1 MNALRRRGVPVIS
14 PWGTALPVRPRR
26 TTWLNA
32 LNTPLWQ
39 NSSARDQSGARR
51 DSAPVQRF
59 LTMGTPRDRYGVPV
73 TTTPAPADDAQG
85 HEGLAGPTALG
96 HAEPISKKRVVAWG
110 MWDWGAQPF
119 NTVIT
124 TFVFAVYIT
133 SSAFG
138 STNATSQALAVSTTI
153 AGLLVALLAPVLG
166 QNSDRSG
173 RTVRNLRIQ
182 TWVLAAIS
190 AALFFVKPEP
200 GFLWLG
206 LGLLALGSIISEIAG
221 VNYNATIEQV
231 ADQRTV
237 GRVSG
242 FGWGMGYLGGILVL
256 LLLFFLFIQP
266 DVGLFGVTDEGAMD
280 IRVSMLVCGLWIALF
295 TLPAF
300 SVLKDRPQPLAPR
313 VGIADS
319 YRLVW
324 RSIRGLWGSSR
335 HTVYFLMASALFRD
349 GLAGVF
355 AFGAILA
362 AGTFGLSA
370 GEVIIFGAAANIV
383 AGLATMAFGMLDDR
397 IGPKR
402 VILIC
407 LASLVVL
414 GLLVFVFHDG
424 GKTVFWVLGLLLTV
438 FVGPAQAASRSFLAR
453 LIPQG
458 KSGEIFGL
466 YATTGR
472 VVSFLSPLAFGAFI
486 GLGALI
492 TGRENTQY
500 WGILGI
506 VLILAAGFAVMIPVK
521 EHDEHTMV

>member
-1 MNALRRRGVPVIS
+1 MATIS
-14 PWGTALPVRPRR
+14 
-26 TTWLNA
+26 
-32 LNTPLWQ
+32 
-39 NSSARDQSGARR
+39 D
-51 DSAPVQRF
+51 
-59 LTMGTPRDRYGVPV
+59 
-73 TTTPAPADDAQG
+73 PAD
-85 HEGLAGPTALG
+85 LSGPTALEG
-96 HAEPISKKRVVAWG
+96 NEDSSKRRVIAWG

-124 TFVFAVYIT
+124 TFVFSVYLT

-138 STNATSQALAVSTTI
+138 ATNFTSMALAVSTGL
-153 AGLLVALLAPVLG
+153 AGLFVALLAPVLG

-173 RTVRNLRIQ
+173 KTVRNLKIQ
-182 TWVLAAIS
+182 TWVLAALS
-190 AALFFVKPEP
+190 AALFFVRPDP
-200 GFLWLG
+200 AYLILG
-206 LGLLALGSIISEIAG
+206 LVLLGAGSVISEIAG
-221 VNYNATIEQV
+221 VNYNATIDQV
-231 ADQRTV
+231 ATPRTV

-256 LLLFFLFIQP
+256 LLIFFLFIQP
-266 DVGLFGVTDEGAMD
+266 DVGLFGVTDDGALD
-280 IRVSMLVCGLWIALF
+280 IRVSMIVCGLWIALF
-295 TLPAF
+295 TIPAF
-300 SVLKDRPQPLAPR
+300 RVLRDRPRPLAPR
-313 VGIADS
+313 VGVVDS

-324 RSIRGLWGSSR
+324 RSIRALWSTSR
-335 HTVYFLMASALFRD
+335 HTVYFLLASALFRD

-383 AGLATMAFGMLDDR
+383 AGLATMAFGTLDDR
-397 IGPKR
+397 IGPKK

-407 LASLVVL
+407 LAALVAL
-414 GLLVFVFHDG
+414 GLLIFILHDG

-486 GLGALI
+486 ALGAAV
-492 TGRENTQY
+492 TGQENTQY

-506 VLILAAGFAVMIPVK
+506 VLILAAGFAVMIPVR
-521 EHDEHTMV
+521 EHGEHTMSQVGSN

>member
-1 MNALRRRGVPVIS
+1 
-14 PWGTALPVRPRR
+14 
-26 TTWLNA
+26 
-32 LNTPLWQ
+32 
-39 NSSARDQSGARR
+39 
-51 DSAPVQRF
+51 
-59 LTMGTPRDRYGVPV
+59 V
-73 TTTPAPADDAQG
+73 TTISEPAD
-85 HEGLAGPTALG
+85 LSGPTALEAN
-96 HAEPISKKRVVAWG
+96 AEYRKRKVIAWG
-110 MWDWGAQPF
+110 MWDWGSQPF

-124 TFVFAVYIT
+124 TFVFSVYLT

-138 STNATSQALAVSTTI
+138 ETNFTSMALAVSTGV
-153 AGLLVALLAPVLG
+153 AGLFVALLAPVLG

-173 RTVRNLRIQ
+173 KTVRNLKIQ
-182 TWVLAAIS
+182 TWILAALS
-190 AALFFVKPEP
+190 AALFFVRPEP
-200 GFLWLG
+200 GYLILG
-206 LGLLALGSIISEIAG
+206 LVLLGAGSVISEIAG
-221 VNYNATIEQV
+221 VNYNAMIDQV
-231 ADQRTV
+231 ATPRTV

-266 DVGLFGVTDEGAMD
+266 DVGLFGVTDTDALD
-280 IRVSMLVCGLWIALF
+280 IRVSMLLCGLWIALF
-295 TLPAF
+295 TIPAF
-300 SVLKDRPQPLAPR
+300 VVLRDRPRPVAPR
-313 VGIADS
+313 VGVVAS

-324 RSIRGLWGSSR
+324 ASIRGLWAVSR

-383 AGLATMAFGMLDDR
+383 AGLATMAFGLLDDR
-397 IGPKR
+397 IGPKK

-407 LASLVVL
+407 LGSLVTLGVL
-414 GLLVFVFHDG
+414 IFVLHDG
-424 GKTVFWVLGLLLTV
+424 GKTVFWVLGLMLTV

-472 VVSFLSPLAFGAFI
+472 VVSFLSPLAFGGFI
-486 GLGALI
+486 ALGALI
-492 TGRENTQY
+492 TGQDNTQY
-500 WGILGI
+500 WGILGV

-521 EHDEHTMV
+521 EHGEHSMHVGRGQA

>member
-1 MNALRRRGVPVIS
+1 M
-14 PWGTALPVRPRR
+14 
-26 TTWLNA
+26 
-32 LNTPLWQ
+32 
-39 NSSARDQSGARR
+39 SSA
-51 DSAPVQRF
+51 
-59 LTMGTPRDRYGVPV
+59 
-73 TTTPAPADDAQG
+73 TPASESIPSTTVAMISDPAD
-85 HEGLAGPTALG
+85 LTGPTALEG
-96 HAEPISKKRVVAWG
+96 NAESSKRRVIAWG

-124 TFVFAVYIT
+124 TFVFSVYLT

-138 STNATSQALAVSTTI
+138 ATNSTSMALAVSTGV
-153 AGLLVALLAPVLG
+153 AGLFVALLAPVLG

-173 RTVRNLRIQ
+173 KTVRNLKIQ
-182 TWVLAAIS
+182 TWVLAALS
-190 AALFFVKPEP
+190 AALFFVQPEP
-200 GFLWLG
+200 AYLILG
-206 LGLLALGSIISEIAG
+206 LVLLGAGSVISEIAG
-221 VNYNATIEQV
+221 VNYNATIDQV
-231 ADQRTV
+231 ATPRTV

-256 LLLFFLFIQP
+256 LLIFFLFIQP
-266 DVGLFGVTDEGAMD
+266 EVGLFGVTDEGALD

-295 TLPAF
+295 TIPAF
-300 SVLKDRPQPLAPR
+300 RVLRDRPKPLAPR
-313 VGIADS
+313 VGVADS

-324 RSIRGLWGSSR
+324 RSIRGLWSTSR
-335 HTVYFLMASALFRD
+335 HTVYFLLASALFRD

-383 AGLATMAFGMLDDR
+383 AGLATMAFGTLDDW
-397 IGPKR
+397 IGPKK

-407 LASLVVL
+407 LAALVTLGVL
-414 GLLVFVFHDG
+414 IFILHDG
-424 GKTVFWVLGLLLTV
+424 GTTVFWVLGLLLTV

-486 GLGALI
+486 ALGAWI
-492 TGRENTQY
+492 TGEENTQY

-506 VLILAAGFAVMIPVK
+506 VLILAAGFAVMIPVR
-521 EHDEHTMV
+521 EHGEHTMGHVGAN